1 MKAAVLL
8 VPGLVAASGTTA
20 NPIRRVVN
28 MIEGMLAKVEAEGK
42 AQEVLFNKFMCY
54 CKNGKGALVKS
65 VADAESKVPKVG
77 SAIEETE
84 AEIKQLALDL
94 DAAKTDRADAEAS
107 IKEAKS
113 IRSKEAA
120 AYAKLSGD
128 YKTNL
133 AAMGKA
139 ITALENGM
147 AGGSF
152 LQSSA
157 TPLLRQLTLTVDLN
171 PSDRDTLSAF
181 LSTGQSSSGSGEIV
195 GILKQM
201 KDTMEA
207 DLKDAVGKE
216 EEAIASFDKMVKSKT
231 KQIQALTEEI
241 EAKTQRHGEAG
252 VELVELKADLSDT
265 QKQLVDDKKFLAELE
280 KSCATKEGEWAEI
293 CKVRAEEIIALHET
307 IKILNSDDA
316 LELFKKTL
324 PGSSFLELR
333 VTSKAVRERAA
344 SMLKAHKDVRVDLI
358 ALALKGKKVSMDKV
372 VKMID
377 DMVALLGQEQV
388 DDDTKKA
395 YCEKNLDKTE
405 DHIKALELKI
415 SDLEKATDEAKE
427 SVETLTT
434 EISDLNAGIK
444 KLDEQVATATEQ
456 RKEENAEFTE
466 TTAANNAAIEL
477 LGVAKNRLNKFYNP
491 SQYKESLAQ
500 ADPGPAPDIGK
511 YEKKSEESAG
521 VIGMIDTLIADVK
534 KEVQEMGVE
543 EKNAQA
549 EYETLTTD
557 AAAKRASDS
566 QSIKDKTAA
575 KADLEANLVKYGED
589 TTATKKA
596 VLGKINTLG
605 DLHEQCDWLLSNYEA
620 RVEARNGEIDALKK
634 AKAVLSGA
642 DYSFIQINQHVK
654 QAPED
659 KLAAEMTHDLEM
671 NFNKIAPFGKEDTA
685 KELQDHAA
693 KTQDTLVDAVE
704 NAEVAEIKRAVFR
717 ALTRLR
723 AATIKEFDTI
733 ARLETQAIDAYND
746 AHHYRAE
753 NPLAHLHEDEAPVE
767 TDKLKSFH

>member
-42 AQEVLFNKFMCY
+42 AQEVLFNKFVCY
-54 CKNGKGALVKS
+54 CKNGKGALVKA
-65 VADAESKVPKVG
+65 VADAEGKVPKVG